1 VVAEAA
7 PSDTEA
13 LAGVIRER
21 LPQLVLDLFDARSR
35 QLVASLVHTP
45 VAYEV
50 IVAPAGAPERLLARQ
65 LLALPGAG
73 VDVVLPEDPASY
85 LERFAS
91 EEERREV
98 ADLCA
103 GARMPTVIAGGPAQR
118 RLLHHVIESC
128 DVVVALV
135 ARGGTE
141 GSGGAPDDG
150 GAEGSGGAPD
160 DTGAEGSGGAPD
172 DSGTDGSGRAPDDS
186 GTERTGG
193 ALENAASKGRP
204 VVRIPAAAPGALS
217 VDRGH
222 GLNAAALGRLEM
234 FNGFALA
241 EEAAAAYVAN
251 LEREHFDNPE
261 GRCLPPAS
269 PALVRDRLAPFYAR
283 ASLLAKRNQALY
295 QRAGM
300 AVWTLFPL
308 ATAAVAAAVLVPRFG
323 TAGFA
328 VHLVALLLMAAVVFL
343 ADRTRSHEK
352 WLECRFLTERIRSGI
367 FLAASGFDATTLRVP
382 PFAGKESWRNEWA
395 VRAFEEI
402 WRRLPRLEGCDGGSC
417 APMLAFVRKRWLEDQ
432 IGFHER
438 KAATAHRRSRRLENG
453 GRALF
458 VLAVLVAIAHL
469 VIPLLHHAESGAPGE
484 EDGVSIGGA
493 LGESVPVEGAA
504 GGDAP
509 GESVPGGDAPGEGAS
524 GERLLA
530 FLAIVLPGAGA
541 ALGGYRAHREYSRLA
556 KRSAGMALELRELAA
571 RLDEVRDPEALGNV
585 LREVEQLML
594 AEVQDWLMLMRFVPV
609 EPPG

>member
-1 VVAEAA
+1 MVAEAPPGDA
-7 PSDTEA
+7 EA
-13 LAGVIRER
+13 LAGVIGER
-21 LPQLVLDLFDARSR
+21 LPQLLLDLFDLPSR

-50 IVAPAGAPERLLARQ
+50 VVAPAEAAERLLARQ

-85 LERFAS
+85 LERFAA

-103 GARMPTVIAGGPAQR
+103 SARMPTVIAAGPAQR

-135 ARGGTE
+135 AGGGTE
-141 GSGGAPDDG
+141 GSGGT
-150 GAEGSGGAPD
+150 PD
-160 DTGAEGSGGAPD
+160 DTA
-172 DSGTDGSGRAPDDS
+172 
-186 GTERTGG
+186 TEHTGG

-222 GLNAAALGRLEM
+222 GLSAGAVERLEM
-234 FNGFALA
+234 FNGFELA

-251 LEREHFDNPE
+251 LERALFDNPE
-261 GRCLPPAS
+261 GGCLPPAS
-269 PALVRDRLAPFYAR
+269 AALVRNRLAPFYAR

-343 ADRTRSHEK
+343 ADRARSHEK

-469 VIPLLHHAESGAPGE
+469 VIPLLHHAESGAPGQ
-484 EDGVSIGGA
+484 EDAASI
-493 LGESVPVEGAA
+493 
-504 GGDAP
+504 GDAP
-509 GESVPGGDAPGEGAS
+509 GESVRGGNVSGESVPGEGVSGEDAPGED
-524 GERLLA
+524 LLV

-556 KRSAGMALELRELAA
+556 KRSAGMALELRELAT
-571 RLDEVRDPEALGNV
+571 RLDEVRDPESLGNV
-585 LREVEQLML
+585 LREAEQLML
-594 AEVQDWLMLMRFVPV
+594 IEVQDWLMLMRFVPV

>member
-1 VVAEAA
+1 MVAEAPPGDA
-7 PSDTEA
+7 EA
-13 LAGVIRER
+13 LAGVIGER
-21 LPQLVLDLFDARSR
+21 LPQLLLDLFDLPSR

-50 IVAPAGAPERLLARQ
+50 VVAPAEAAERLLARQ

-85 LERFAS
+85 LERFAA

-103 GARMPTVIAGGPAQR
+103 SARMPTVIAAGPAQR

-135 ARGGTE
+135 AGGGTE
-141 GSGGAPDDG
+141 GSGG
-150 GAEGSGGAPD
+150 
-160 DTGAEGSGGAPD
+160 T
-172 DSGTDGSGRAPDDS
+172 PDDS
-186 GTERTGG
+186 GTERTGGVAGGGTEGSGGTPDDTATEHTGG

-204 VVRIPAAAPGALS
+204 VVRIPVAAPGALS

-222 GLNAAALGRLEM
+222 GLSAGAVERLEM
-234 FNGFALA
+234 FNGFELA

-251 LEREHFDNPE
+251 LERALFDNPE
-261 GRCLPPAS
+261 GGCLPPAS
-269 PALVRDRLAPFYAR
+269 AALVRNRLAPFYAR

-343 ADRTRSHEK
+343 ADRARSHEK

-469 VIPLLHHAESGAPGE
+469 VVPLLHHAESGAPRE
-484 EDGVSIGGA
+484 EDAVSIGDV
-493 LGESVPVEGAA
+493 L
-504 GGDAP
+504 
-509 GESVPGGDAPGEGAS
+509 GESVPGGDVSGEGAPGEGVS
-524 GERLLA
+524 GEDAPGEGLLV

-571 RLDEVRDPEALGNV
+571 RLDEVRDPESLGNV
-585 LREVEQLML
+585 LREAEQLML
-594 AEVQDWLMLMRFVPV
+594 IEVQDWLMLMRFVPV